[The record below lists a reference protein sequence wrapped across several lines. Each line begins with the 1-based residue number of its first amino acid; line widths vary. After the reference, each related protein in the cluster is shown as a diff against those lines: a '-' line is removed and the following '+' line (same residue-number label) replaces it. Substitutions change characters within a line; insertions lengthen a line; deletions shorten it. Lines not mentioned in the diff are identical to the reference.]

1 MISFQRIE
9 TWVVRPFF
17 IIFNSIS
24 QRVTYTFAI
33 AFTTSLGG
41 FIIAAYIALFLI
53 ATVRFDQSD
62 TGLQFVY
69 LFIGL
74 TLLEYA
80 PLYYL
85 HFGLLYRAG
94 VPCFT
99 PRLNI
104 INRYIVKGT
113 LHQTM
118 NDDDA
123 LRLLEALEHL
133 PRDNMMAALI
143 YPSIVMVIVCI
154 FELLKGSLPNAV
166 FLFAGISSAIF
177 IYIFLTYIVAEL
189 LSGRMRRKVKWLLVK
204 RGISFNEQYIL
215 SIRAKFIFINVLVL
229 FAMVELGAMIYYNHY
244 KILSTVPI
252 MFILLTGF
260 IIFILLFFYLLSIE
274 ESLSEIES
282 AAIDL
287 ARGGS
292 GSLFLPYLDKELINT
307 SKGFIAAA
315 YEVNDIRKNLEQ
327 KVEERTRE
335 LNQALATLKEKNN
348 LIAKELKIA
357 ANIQQGI
364 LPQTPF
370 GYNAVKVIAYN
381 RASSDIGGD
390 LYDIIRMPNDCLGIL
405 IADISGHGIPAALIS
420 TMVKISFQ
428 ESCQKYLLPR
438 RIFADVN
445 NQLVTIIRTQEY
457 ATVFFM
463 VIFPT
468 YDVMYANGSHRKAIV
483 CKRNTGKIEYWDT
496 GGIFLGALPN
506 EEVGGLFEDNFGI
519 LEPGDRIFLY
529 TDGLPESRN
538 WNNEEFGDER
548 VEKLVIQTIDMSI
561 DDAKEYIIEQW
572 EKFLGGTPPRDDMT
586 FVLLELDPIMYN
598 ALQHR
603 EKGQQLLVEKKY
615 GLAIDELKRA
625 VIMNPDDMEALF
637 LLAKSYIYTRQY
649 NNATIH
655 LADYVAKRPDN
666 RLAQY
671 FLAIAHYKLRNY
683 DEAYKAAA
691 HSLAIQPS
699 YIPALYVMAAICA
712 SLHKKSESIDYCNK
726 IMEIDPGNVK
736 AQKLL
741 RKLSH

>member
-9 TWVVRPFF
+9 TWVIKPLFT
-17 IIFNSIS
+17 IFNFIS

-33 AFTTSLGG
+33 AFITSLGG

-53 ATVRFDQSD
+53 ATVRFDQSNI
-62 TGLQFVY
+62 GLQFVY

-99 PRLNI
+99 PRLNV

-118 NDDDA
+118 KDDDA

-154 FELLKGSLPNAV
+154 FELLKGSLSNAL
-166 FLFAGISSAIF
+166 FLFAGISSAII

-292 GSLFLPYLDKELINT
+292 GSLFLPYLAKELINT

-335 LNQALATLKEKNN
+335 L
-348 LIAKELKIA
+348 
-357 ANIQQGI
+357 
-364 LPQTPF
+364 
-370 GYNAVKVIAYN
+370 
-381 RASSDIGGD
+381 
-390 LYDIIRMPNDCLGIL
+390 
-405 IADISGHGIPAALIS
+405 
-420 TMVKISFQ
+420 
-428 ESCQKYLLPR
+428 
-438 RIFADVN
+438 
-445 NQLVTIIRTQEY
+445 
-457 ATVFFM
+457 
-463 VIFPT
+463 
-468 YDVMYANGSHRKAIV
+468 
-483 CKRNTGKIEYWDT
+483 
-496 GGIFLGALPN
+496 
-506 EEVGGLFEDNFGI
+506 
-519 LEPGDRIFLY
+519 
-529 TDGLPESRN
+529 
-538 WNNEEFGDER
+538 
-548 VEKLVIQTIDMSI
+548 
-561 DDAKEYIIEQW
+561 
-572 EKFLGGTPPRDDMT
+572 
-586 FVLLELDPIMYN
+586 
-598 ALQHR
+598 
-603 EKGQQLLVEKKY
+603 
-615 GLAIDELKRA
+615 
-625 VIMNPDDMEALF
+625 
-637 LLAKSYIYTRQY
+637 KS
-649 NNATIH
+649 
-655 LADYVAKRPDN
+655 L
-666 RLAQY
+666 
-671 FLAIAHYKLRNY
+671 
-683 DEAYKAAA
+683 
-691 HSLAIQPS
+691 
-699 YIPALYVMAAICA
+699 
-712 SLHKKSESIDYCNK
+712 
-726 IMEIDPGNVK
+726 
-736 AQKLL
+736 
-741 RKLSH
+741 